1 MKQNNVK
8 APITFFSNLLMMYP
22 ESCQHYLDTLNE
34 RAALIGFNIPVK
46 QQQERNVNGVAVIP
60 IYDIL
65 SHRSDA
71 FMDFMFGGTSYMDIG
86 KLFADALSD
95 PSIKSIVF
103 DINSPGGE
111 VAGVFDLVDD
121 IYNARGIKPI
131 YAVANEMAYSAA
143 YAIASAADKVYLTRT
158 AGVGSIGILAV
169 HVDRTENDK
178 AEGLRYNMIYAG
190 DKKIDF
196 SSHVQLSEEA
206 RAELQKDVNAQ
217 YAIFIDTVA
226 RNRGLKA
233 ADVKGT
239 KAGTFRGRNAVEA
252 GLADAVLSWNQV
264 MSKITGKIKNKG
276 GIGMKAL
283 IEQINALF
291 AERTDLTLSA
301 VMADMGYIPKLADG
315 SIVLTEAE
323 VTAIKEDAIKQGKEM
338 AAKEHSEQM
347 TAVIDI
353 CTTSGMVSML
363 PDLIKK
369 NATAD
374 EAKTAIIAEQQKKTN
389 HISSTVDGLKNGE
402 SNALLDDAKAR
413 AGKK

>member
-1 MKQNNVK
+1 
-8 APITFFSNLLMMYP
+8 
-22 ESCQHYLDTLNE
+22 
-34 RAALIGFNIPVK
+34 
-46 QQQERNVNGVAVIP
+46 
-60 IYDIL
+60 
-65 SHRSDA
+65 
-71 FMDFMFGGTSYMDIG
+71 
-86 KLFADALSD
+86 
-95 PSIKSIVF
+95 
-103 DINSPGGE
+103 
-111 VAGVFDLVDD
+111 
-121 IYNARGIKPI
+121 
-131 YAVANEMAYSAA
+131 
-143 YAIASAADKVYLTRT
+143 
-158 AGVGSIGILAV
+158 
-169 HVDRTENDK
+169 
-178 AEGLRYNMIYAG
+178 
-190 DKKIDF
+190 
-196 SSHVQLSEEA
+196 
-206 RAELQKDVNAQ
+206 
-217 YAIFIDTVA
+217 
-226 RNRGLKA
+226 
-233 ADVKGT
+233 
-239 KAGTFRGRNAVEA
+239 
-252 GLADAVLSWNQV
+252 
-264 MSKITGKIKNKG
+264 
-276 GIGMKAL
+276 MKAL

-347 TAVIDI
+347 ASVIDI